1 MTDHPTVSVVMPTYN
16 TRDCVCTAIDS
27 ALQQEKVPVEVI
39 VVDDASSD
47 GTADFVSEV
56 YAQDERVRVIRC
68 EKNGGPSAARNIGFK
83 AARGE
88 WIGLLDSDDWWKP
101 NRLVRL
107 LAHADE
113 ADFIADNIMGYDVGA
128 GIETGPIYE
137 RIEDR
142 CLHLIDF
149 VLPSAADT
157 HDFGYLQP
165 LIRRQFLV
173 EHGVSY
179 RENVRVGEDLIFNL
193 EFMAYGGR
201 AMFVNEALYVYATPV
216 GLISRAASPYSRST
230 ADTEPLIYALVEIWQ
245 RLRKQLSPEENSGFA
260 KRIAVLRREAAIAA
274 FHRARVKREF
284 SKMAK
289 LIASEPL
296 VRQRIVERIGRNFL
310 PQSLRSKN

>member
-1 MTDHPTVSVVMPTYN
+1 MTDYPTVSVVIPTYN
-16 TRDCVCTAIDS
+16 TRDCVRVAIDS
-27 ALQQEKVPVEVI
+27 ALLQRSVPVEII
-39 VVDDASSD
+39 VVDDASLD
-47 GTADFVSEV
+47 GTADFVCDV
-56 YAQDERVRVIRC
+56 YGHDDRVKVIRC
-68 EKNGGPSAARNIGFK
+68 EKNGGPSVARNIGFK

-101 NRLVRL
+101 NRLERL

-113 ADFIADNIMGYDVGA
+113 ADFIADNIMGYDVAA
-128 GIETGPIYE
+128 GMETGPIYE
-137 RIEDR
+137 KIEDR

-173 EHGVSY
+173 EHGMSY

-201 AMFVNEALYVYATPV
+201 AMFVHDALYVYATPV

-230 ADTEPLIYALVEIWQ
+230 ADTEPLIHALAELWQ
-245 RLRKQLSPEENSGFA
+245 RIRSQLSPEENSGFA
-260 KRIAVLRREAAIAA
+260 KRIAVLQREAAIAA

-289 LIASEPL
+289 LFANEPL
-296 VRQRIVERIGRNFL
+296 VRKRILERIGRNLL
-310 PQSLRSKN
+310 PQSLRSKG

>member
-1 MTDHPTVSVVMPTYN
+1 MTDYPTVSVVMPTYN

-27 ALQQEKVPVEVI
+27 ALRQESVSVEVI
-39 VVDDASSD
+39 VIDDASSD
-47 GTADFVSEV
+47 GTAEFVSEAYV
-56 YAQDERVRVIRC
+56 NDDRVRVLSR

-83 AARGE
+83 AARGK

-128 GIETGPIYE
+128 GIETGPIYDK
-137 RIEDR
+137 IEDR
-142 CLHLIDF
+142 SLHLLDF

-173 EHGVSY
+173 EHDISY

-193 EFMAYGGR
+193 EFMAHGGR
-201 AMFVNEALYVYATPV
+201 AMFINEALYVYAMPV
-216 GLISRAASPYSRST
+216 GLISRAASPHSRST
-230 ADTEPLIYALVEIWQ
+230 ADTEPLIYELAEIWQ

-284 SKMAK
+284 TKMAK
-289 LIASEPL
+289 LIANEPL
-296 VRQRIVERIGRNFL
+296 VRQRIVERIGRNLL
-310 PQSLRSKN
+310 PQSMRFKG